1 MDFKLAVPEFSGNLD
16 FRRLRSYLVR
26 LNEELR
32 YVLSNIDSEN
42 FTAETAETLGASK
55 SVKKEVSTLKESIVN
70 TATFIRSVEEKLTA
84 TLKNEYVA
92 VSDVGT
98 YTENAIAS
106 YEVDG
111 KGLDQYF
118 SVVSSVDEEVSK
130 LCGYIKTGVLDDGT
144 VGLEIAN
151 FGTDGDA
158 PFKVRL
164 SDNKL
169 SFFAGG
175 VEVAYM
181 SDSTLYITKA
191 HIKGALVLGKYHVD
205 VTDGVAFMWIEG

>member
-1 MDFKLAVPEFSGNLD
+1 MDFKLTVPEFSGNLD

-55 SVKKEVSTLKESIVN
+55 AVKKEVSTLKESIVN